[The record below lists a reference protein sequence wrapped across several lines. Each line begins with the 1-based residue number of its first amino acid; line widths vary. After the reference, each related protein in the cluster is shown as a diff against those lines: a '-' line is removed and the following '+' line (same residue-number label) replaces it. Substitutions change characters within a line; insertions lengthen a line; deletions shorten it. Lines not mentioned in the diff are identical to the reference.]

1 MQAWSGFGEQLR
13 RKRESH
19 GATLEDIAR
28 ATEVD
33 IGYLQALEAD
43 EIEALPGPAFGKFY
57 IRAYA
62 EVLGFD
68 PRSLIEAYDRAQ
80 REAHK
85 RPLAPPPPKR
95 RRERW
100 DESRSDPPAAAP
112 QHAATVAETP
122 QESESVDSARVET
135 GGPESVL
142 AAPTDEETT
151 ATAESADVAPIVWRR
166 AMPAAVA
173 VVAVVALGYFALT
186 GLGGTASRKEPE
198 GRDVG
203 QASALERAPTPQE
216 PLATPPEAGAELGDT
231 GAAEILAPPADVDE
245 TGLRVTEFGVG
256 RRMSGRRL
264 EERGSRFDEGT
275 VVWFSTRVR
284 GGSSGERIRHVWIH
298 EKGVVQTIQLELGGS
313 HWRTHSSK
321 TLWGRGAWAVEA
333 RDAAGRVL
341 ARAEFTCESAD

>member
-1 MQAWSGFGEQLR
+1 MSGFGEQLR

-33 IGYLQALEAD
+33 IGYLRALEAD
-43 EIEALPGPAFGKFY
+43 EIETLPGPAFGKFY

-80 REAHK
+80 RDAHK

-100 DESRSDPPAAAP
+100 DESRSDPPATAP

-122 QESESVDSARVET
+122 QK
-135 GGPESVL
+135 PESVL
-142 AAPTDEETT
+142 AAPTEKGTT
-151 ATAESADVAPIVWRR
+151 ATAESIDVAPTVWRR

-173 VVAVVALGYFALT
+173 VVAVVVLGYFAWT
-186 GLGGTASRKEPE
+186 GWGGTAARKELE
-198 GRDVG
+198 GRDLP
-203 QASALERAPTPQE
+203 QATAPERAPTPQQ
-216 PLATPPEAGAELGDT
+216 PLATPPEADAELRDT

-264 EERGSRFDEGT
+264 EERGSRFEEGT
-275 VVWFSTRVR
+275 VVWFSTRIR
-284 GGSSGERIRHVWIH
+284 GGRSGERIRHVWIH
-298 EKGVVQTIQLELGGS
+298 EKGVVQTIDLELGGS

-321 TLWGRGAWAVEA
+321 TLWGRGTWAVEA

-341 ARAEFTCESAD
+341 ARAEFTCGSAD